1 MRPLGKAG
9 RRISTL
15 VAVAAL
21 ASGAFASGAQAAPK
35 SIVFGPASASPKTH
49 TGTCPA
55 TVTLSTTVKV
65 KAPVT
70 LKYQWTFS
78 DGDKGKVRTY
88 RVGGKGVKTIR
99 LSTSLKVEDDA
110 TGWGAVRVV
119 SPAKKTSKKASFAV
133 TCQGGGESTGDVW
146 DSVTT
151 SIEQDRS
158 DATPTPTT
166 TPASSPSATT
176 SPSPTPTGTQAP
188 LPNLVQKAR
197 IAFERT
203 TASKC
208 PLTFKLHG
216 RLEGIPAGAQTIQY
230 RLVGAKDWK
239 TLNVP
244 ADHGPVYNAVL
255 ETLSWDQ
262 ESATYSMQIEF
273 NQANRLRTNLIYYF
287 ECAGPK
293 GSTQIG
299 VAADDIKRDALG
311 GGPLAELVADAMV
324 EAVQP
329 VSGAQIALVS
339 KHAVRSPIAEI
350 KKGPVTYEQLYVTQP
365 NGLHVDTWSMS
376 GSQLKW
382 LLGHAS
388 KERGVLTPSAGLR
401 YTLADGKV
409 TEITLNGAP
418 VTDTQLIKV
427 AANYILAGG
436 WEGFPQWKWPNNSV
450 AHNGP
455 DDRGALGSYFADH
468 SPVSAPRG
476 DRVTVRGWA
485 S

>member
-1 MRPLGKAG
+1 MRLLTRAG
-9 RRISTL
+9 HRISAL
-15 VAVAAL
+15 VAVVAL
-21 ASGAFASGAQAAPK
+21 ASGAFASGAQAAPE
-35 SIVFGPASASPKTH
+35 SIVFGAASAAPKRH
-49 TGTCPA
+49 TGTCPVS
-55 TVTLSTTVKV
+55 VTLSTTVKV
-65 KAPVT
+65 KAPVA

-78 DGDKGKVRTY
+78 DGDKSKIKTY
-88 RVGGKGVKTIR
+88 RIGGKGVKTIR
-99 LSTSLKVEDDA
+99 LSTSLKVGGDV
-110 TGWGAVRVV
+110 TGWGAVRVI
-119 SPAKKTSKKASFAV
+119 SPATKTSKKASFAV
-133 TCQGGGESTGDVW
+133 TCNDGDENTGDVF
-146 DSVTT
+146 DSVNT
-151 SIEQDRS
+151 SVEYVNAN
-158 DATPTPTT
+158 ATPTPT
-166 TPASSPSATT
+166 SSPSPT
-176 SPSPTPTGTQAP
+176 SSPAPTPTPTPTGTETP

-216 RLEGIPAGAQTIQY
+216 RLEGIPAGAQSIQY

-244 ADHGPVYNAVL
+244 AEHGPVYNAVL
-255 ETLSWDQ
+255 ETLNWDQ
-262 ESATYSMQIEF
+262 ESTTYSVQIEF
-273 NQANRLRTNLIYYF
+273 NQASRLKTNIIYYF

-293 GSTQIG
+293 ASTQIG
-299 VAADDIKRDALG
+299 DAAGDIKRDSWG
-311 GGPLAELVADAMV
+311 SGPLAELVADAML
-324 EAVQP
+324 ESVQP

-339 KHAVRSPIAEI
+339 KYAVRSPNAEI
-350 KKGPVTYEQLYVTQP
+350 KKGPVTYGQLYATQP

-401 YTLADGKV
+401 YSLANGEI

-418 VTDTQLIKV
+418 VTDTQVIKV

-450 AHNGP
+450 AHSGP
-455 DDRGALGSYFADH
+455 DDRGALASYFADH
-468 SPVSAPRG
+468 SPISAPKG
-476 DRVTVRGWA
+476 DRVTVRG
-485 S
+485 

>member
-1 MRPLGKAG
+1 M
-9 RRISTL
+9 
-15 VAVAAL
+15 
-21 ASGAFASGAQAAPK
+21 
-35 SIVFGPASASPKTH
+35 
-49 TGTCPA
+49 

-65 KAPVT
+65 KAPVA

-78 DGDKGKVRTY
+78 DGDKSKIRTY
-88 RVGGKGVKTIR
+88 RIGGKGVKTIR
-99 LSTSLKVEDDA
+99 LSTSLKVSGDA
-110 TGWGAVRVV
+110 KGWGAVRVAG
-119 SPAKKTSKKASFAV
+119 PAQKTSKKASFTV
-133 TCQGGGESTGDVW
+133 TCDSGDENSGDVW
-146 DSVTT
+146 DSVNT
-151 SIEQDRS
+151 SLDYV
-158 DATPTPTT
+158 DADSTPTPT
-166 TPASSPSATT
+166 SSPSPTSSPAS
-176 SPSPTPTGTQAP
+176 SPSPTPTGTETP

-203 TASKC
+203 TTSKC

-216 RLEGIPAGAQTIQY
+216 RLEGIPAGAQSIQY

-244 ADHGPVYNAVL
+244 ADHGPVHNAVL

-262 ESATYSMQIEF
+262 ESTTYSVQIEF
-273 NQANRLRTNLIYYF
+273 NQASKLKTNIIYYF

-299 VAADDIKRDALG
+299 VAADDIKRDAG
-311 GGPLAELVADAMV
+311 GSGPIAELVADAML
-324 EAVQP
+324 ESVQP

-339 KHAVRSPIAEI
+339 KYAVRAPKAEI
-350 KKGPVTYEQLYVTQP
+350 KKGPVTYEQLYLTQP
-365 NGLHVDTWSMS
+365 AGLHVDTWSMN

-382 LLGHAS
+382 LLGHAT
-388 KERGVLTPSAGLR
+388 KEKGVLTPSAGLR
-401 YTLADGKV
+401 YTLTDGKV

-418 VTDTQLIKV
+418 VVDTQVIKV

-455 DDRGALGSYFADH
+455 DDRGALASYFGDH
-468 SPVSAPRG
+468 SPVSAPEG
-476 DRVTVRGWA
+476 DRVTVRSWA
-485 S
+485 P